1 VDHVHQLPNH
11 YSGSGGEIAQQWKG
25 HSKGQKM
32 FNDER
37 FTSDTSRAPFL
48 KFYASLGMPI
58 FFLVLGLSIFSFQ
71 VRAQQVSSPLLADR
85 SLVHSFESKDNAAA
99 AQLLDADLIWIDATG
114 HRLTRAEVLE
124 KLPAVANADVEAPPR
139 IYGETAV
146 VRANRGKMNVLRVWV
161 KSVAG
166 WRVLLYQEVLQVEKS
181 EPPAGKTSVECVNP
195 CKTIPFQP
203 QTTNEKEAIA
213 SWQVVMRAMAESDAD
228 AYAPLIADEFTA
240 TDTFHDRPYDKAD
253 RLAQINKQKTTGTR
267 AAPQELLS
275 AEMFDFGETVMMV
288 AHEQRPGAKTYFN
301 TRMWVKRDGRWQ
313 MLFSLNTQI
322 E

>member
-1 VDHVHQLPNH
+1 MNMLFISYHNH
-11 YSGSGGEIAQQWKG
+11 KNCINVGAPT
-25 HSKGQKM
+25 
-32 FNDER
+32 FLAL
-37 FTSDTSRAPFL
+37 TLLLLTATPLRA
-48 KFYASLGMPI
+48 GD
-58 FFLVLGLSIFSFQ
+58 
-71 VRAQQVSSPLLADR
+71 SSPLLQIDPVFVQVM
-85 SLVHSFESKDNAAA
+85 LHKDAAA
-99 AQLLDADLIWIDATG
+99 AATLLSPDFTWINSTG
-114 HRLTRAEVLE
+114 KRFAREQVLQTF
-124 KLPAVANADVEAPPR
+124 PPIANSDVEAQVR
-139 IYGETAV
+139 VYGITAV

-161 KSVAG
+161 KRGAA
-166 WRVLLYQEVLQVEKS
+166 WRIMLYQELQQVEKS
-181 EPPAGKTSVECVNP
+181 EPPAGKTSAECVNP

-203 QTTNEKEAIA
+203 QTANEKEAIA
-213 SWQVVMRAMAESDAD
+213 SWQGVMRAMAESDAD

-240 TDTFHDRPYDKAD
+240 TDTFHDRPYTKAD

-288 AHEQRPGAKTYFN
+288 AHEQRPGGKSYFN

>member
-1 VDHVHQLPNH
+1 M
-11 YSGSGGEIAQQWKG
+11 EG

-37 FTSDTSRAPFL
+37 FTWGASRAPFL
-48 KFYASLGMPI
+48 KLCANAGALT
-58 FFLVLGLSIFSFQ
+58 FFLLLALSVFAFPAD
-71 VRAQQVSSPLLADR
+71 AQQDSSPLLADR
-85 SLVHSFESKDNAAA
+85 AFVHAFESKDKAAA
-99 AQLLDADLIWIDATG
+99 AQLLDANLIWIDATG
-114 HRLTRAEVLE
+114 HRFTRAEVLE
-124 KLPAVANADVEAPPR
+124 KIPAVANADVEAPPR
-139 IYGETAV
+139 TYGETAV
-146 VRANRGKMNVLRVWV
+146 VRANRGRMNVLRVWV
-161 KSVAG
+161 KHVAG
-166 WRVLLYQEVLQVEKS
+166 WRALLYQEVLQVEKS
-181 EPPAGKTSVECVNP
+181 EPPAAKTSIECVNP

-213 SWQVVMRAMAESDAD
+213 SWQGVMRAMAESDAD

-240 TDTFHDRPYDKAD
+240 TDTFHDRPYNKAD
-253 RLAQINKQKTTGTR
+253 RLAQINRQKTTGTR